1 MKFQTLS
8 HLWRQCFIQPVL
20 VCCLL
25 AFPVTASAQNP
36 VEDNYRK
43 AVQLMEE
50 SKWADAASVLQ
61 SVVGDYKQ
69 NAFNIYGP
77 AFGLIHYH
85 LGLCQMQLKKYDEAE
100 KQFET
105 TYRGFPNRIPKEKAD
120 QIPNT
125 RNHYHL
131 IALYRWGTAAQ
142 AKGEYE
148 GAIKIYKKV

>member
-1 MKFQTLS
+1 MNSMRTQTLS
-8 HLWRQCFIQPVL
+8 DCRRVFFVPLAYVCLAAAFIGTVG
-20 VCCLL
+20 
-25 AFPVTASAQNP
+25 AQNP

-85 LGLCQMQLKKYDEAE
+85 LGLCQMQLKKYGEAE

-105 TYRGFPNRIPKEKAD
+105 TYKGFPNRIPPEKAEE
-120 QIPNT
+120 IPNT

-131 IALYRWGTAAQ
+131 MALYRWGTAAQ
-142 AKGEYE
+142 AKEEYE
-148 GAIKIYKKV
+148 GAIKI